1 MEVNDIMSRNPKTAH
16 LDDSIRE
23 VAKIMASEDI
33 GFLPVRD
40 GERLVGTITDRD
52 IVVRALANGGGAETK
67 IAEVMTRDV
76 KYCFDDEDVD
86 HVIQNMGNIQ
96 VRRLPVVD
104 REKKLVG
111 VVSIGDTATKA
122 DAEQTGVALS
132 GIAEPGGQHTAAQ
145 R

>member
-1 MEVNDIMSRNPKTAH
+1 MQVSDIMSRNPKTVH
-16 LDDSIRE
+16 IEESVRD

-40 GERLVGTITDRD
+40 GDRLVGTITDRD
-52 IVVRALANGGGAETK
+52 IVVRALADGGGAEAK
-67 IAEVMTRDV
+67 VADVMTRDV

-96 VRRLPVVD
+96 VRRMPVVD

-111 VVSIGDTATKA
+111 VVSIGDAATKA
-122 DAEQTGVALS
+122 DAEQTGVAMS
-132 GIAEPGGQHTAAQ
+132 GIAEPGGQH
-145 R
+145 RG